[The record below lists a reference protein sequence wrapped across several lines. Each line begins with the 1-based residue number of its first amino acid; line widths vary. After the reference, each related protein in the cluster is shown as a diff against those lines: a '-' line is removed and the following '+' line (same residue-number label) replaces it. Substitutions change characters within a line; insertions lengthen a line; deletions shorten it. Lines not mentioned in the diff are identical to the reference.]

1 MRTKST
7 LIYKSHS
14 PIQKCSSIKRIPF
27 QKTKKKKT
35 NKIFIHSQTELGPQL
50 HESKNDLLVEVIL
63 ITRTS
68 VVSLTPKFFLIN
80 IKI

>member
-27 QKTKKKKT
+27 QKRKKKHT
-35 NKIFIHSQTELGPQL
+35 KILFTHRELGPQL

>member
-1 MRTKST
+1 MFF
-7 LIYKSHS
+7 YK
-14 PIQKCSSIKRIPF
+14 KNSIP
-27 QKTKKKKT
+27 KKKKKHT
-35 NKIFIHSQTELGPQL
+35 KILFTHRELGPQL

>member
-27 QKTKKKKT
+27 QKTKKKT

>member
-27 QKTKKKKT
+27 QKTKKK
-35 NKIFIHSQTELGPQL
+35 NKIFIHSQRELGPQL